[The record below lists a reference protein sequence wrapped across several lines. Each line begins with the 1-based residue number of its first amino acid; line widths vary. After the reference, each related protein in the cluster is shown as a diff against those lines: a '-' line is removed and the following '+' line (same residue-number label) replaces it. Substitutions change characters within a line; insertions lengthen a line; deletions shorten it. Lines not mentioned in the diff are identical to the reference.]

1 MNGGRTKAR
10 AAVGCCLFAL
20 AGVGAAGAA
29 GVRINTTPS
38 MPVGLWRVSPSGDL
52 RRGDA
57 VVVCAPDNV
66 ATRLGLG
73 RGYIG
78 AGTCPG
84 GTEPLLKVVAAVPG
98 DAVAVG
104 PHGLAVNGAVLADT
118 VPLAHDRAGRAL
130 PAWPPGIYTVQP
142 GTAWTTTPAPDSW
155 DSRYWGPV
163 RLADVL
169 GVARPVAVWP

>member
-1 MNGGRTKAR
+1 MSRVRAR
-10 AAVGCCLFAL
+10 VAVGCGI
-20 AGVGAAGAA
+20 GVLGAIGAAWAS

-38 MPVGLWRVSPSGDL
+38 MPRGLWQVSKAGEVA
-52 RRGDA
+52 RGDA
-57 VVVCAPDNV
+57 VVVCAPPGP
-66 ATRLGLG
+66 ASQIGRE

-78 AGTCPG
+78 PGMCPSDTG
-84 GTEPLLKVVAAVPG
+84 PLLKIVAAVAG

-118 VPLAHDRAGRAL
+118 AQLAHDKAGRPL
-130 PAWPPGIYTVQP
+130 PVWPPGIYTVQP
-142 GTAWTTTPAPDSW
+142 GTAWLTTPAADSW

-163 RLADVL
+163 RLADAL